1 MSRDSSL
8 KFRVRCSQDPD
19 KLRITDPYEY
29 FKSLDDATEWAR
41 NAMRAGRFKR
51 LVIQDMGGD
60 DGQWSVVDVIVALS
74 TKGSI

>member
-1 MSRDSSL
+1 MSRDNTL

-29 FKSLDDATEWAR
+29 FTSLDDATEWAR
-41 NAMRAGRFKR
+41 NAVRTGRFKR

-60 DGQWSVVDVIVALS
+60 EGQWSVVDVIVALS
-74 TKGSI
+74 AKRAI

>member
-1 MSRDSSL
+1 MSRDSTL

-29 FKSLDDATEWAR
+29 FRSLDDATEWAR
-41 NAMRAGRFKR
+41 NEMRAGRFKR

-60 DGQWSVVDVIVALS
+60 EGQWSIVDVIVAAECR
-74 TKGSI
+74 KPN

>member
-1 MSRDSSL
+1 MSRDSTL

-19 KLRITDPYEY
+19 KLRIADPYEY

-41 NAMRAGRFKR
+41 TAMRAGRFKR

-60 DGQWSVVDVIVALS
+60 DGQWSVVDVIVVPNP
-74 TKGSI
+74 KRSI

>member
-1 MSRDSSL
+1 MSRDSTL

-29 FKSLDDATEWAR
+29 FRSLDDATEWAR
-41 NAMRAGRFKR
+41 NAMRAGQFER

-60 DGQWSVVDVIVALS
+60 DGNWSVVDVIVAPNP
-74 TKGSI
+74 KRSI

>member
-1 MSRDSSL
+1 MSRDSTL

-29 FKSLDDATEWAR
+29 FRSLDDATEWAR

-60 DGQWSVVDVIVALS
+60 DGQWSVVDVIVAPS
-74 TKGSI
+74 PDRSV

>member
-1 MSRDSSL
+1 MSRDSTL

-41 NAMRAGRFKR
+41 EAGCAGRFKR
-51 LVIQDMGGD
+51 LVVQDRGGD
-60 DGQWSVVDVIVALS
+60 DRQWSVVDVIVAPS
-74 TKGSI
+74 SDRSV